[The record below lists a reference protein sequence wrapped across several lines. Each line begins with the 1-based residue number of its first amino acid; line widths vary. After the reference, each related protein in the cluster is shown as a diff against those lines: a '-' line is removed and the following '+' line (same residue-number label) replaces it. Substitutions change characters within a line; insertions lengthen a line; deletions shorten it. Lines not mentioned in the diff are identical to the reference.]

1 MDPEWESL
9 LAEQAQFLADS
20 HFRPA
25 AKLVKVSRETPKA
38 VETPKESKFR
48 QQMQRV
54 KQEIGPVVLDEAVIS
69 DVIERNVDDQRIISS
84 TDPGVVILPW
94 RQRAPIHVAEK
105 LNQEAAAHLGAGDL
119 TDAFGMN
126 DRNIAAMSGSEV
138 QSAQKEIEEKLGP
151 RLTEFL
157 RKRHAARTGA
167 HPVHAAEAAPPDSN
181 TLIIDLGNGDRA
193 AVTALERA
201 KLAWCNPLPEFVE
214 ASEACVL
221 RDMRFD
227 FEGQRPVGDDPTLHH
242 HGDQPEVPGYTV
254 LELLHLAQSSMP
266 AQQVVALSTL
276 ANILRLARET
286 SGGVAAFGFG
296 LERWTYFLFDS
307 LKIQIS
313 LTQLLWSTNLTV
325 LKHTVRSLAEL
336 LLPTPLTLQE
346 VATSSSDPLVSPL
359 EALEHV
365 ARLTGTRPGCWSS
378 EQRSQSGE
386 DDLTVWLQRYKSGTL
401 PASDMIFSDQNSDD
415 APVDVKMDGLTH
427 PLFAHPVLPVI
438 VALTSGDSSNRRWT
452 ALMQSLDGDSER
464 SLLRLLTAMC
474 LASPM
479 AAHLLLTSD
488 VLDILKEVALKLIVG
503 SVSFFRT
510 HKDVPFDTPDALLSA
525 ELLGLLS
532 IACEDEAVVQWAVF
546 GDAPII
552 ALCHQSLTDVSCFC
566 VSHACSPIQRAM
578 LLAAEQALKVLTVMA
593 ASGHYV
599 EDPYVTVSLLHDYLR
614 KTAEVPQ
621 LHHKVVSQILE
632 LCTVSVVACKD
643 LQASSVLGF
652 LSPYLKSLTAEPAK
666 SQVLRAIFH
675 LVKACVDVVSRP
687 TAWCSDSWRR
697 LFFTLKACLPTLTLD
712 PLHLEEVLL
721 DSVESGVFDTT
732 CRFLPSTPSSSSVLC
747 GYRLALAVVIMQ
759 IEGDVHKV
767 TEARSLPADA
777 QVLQKLSN
785 CRSTV
790 EDFVA
795 TCQTN
800 VHAHI
805 SMHFAFVR
813 RLCRASTACSD
824 RGCRKAAPYMA
835 PLGGLL
841 LLLSA
846 EDSPAEH
853 RLALANYGTIDLGM
867 PALIEDKN
875 CCSKLLGGRVLV
887 SLDAILALPSQ
898 FSRILIMQGPQ
909 AHAVALEIHRSCVEE
924 AVPQVL
930 SIPSLWMVAFTNAV
944 EGRVEAHRLRCDLP
958 SHPTANDLQSV
969 AWLFAVRSTSD
980 SFAQLRQ
987 WPATLSEGVEEHQ
1000 ADLTLRLCVQFTE
1013 APLEE
1018 EGLFLFLLLLMAS
1031 EQIQLRLVRT
1041 FSLLNLLS
1049 ATVTWELL
1057 HRGEPE
1063 EQFTR
1068 SPNIC

>member
-25 AKLVKVSRETPKA
+25 AKLVKVSREKPEA

-54 KQEIGPVVLDEAVIS
+54 KQEIGPVVLDETVIS
-69 DVIERNVDDQRIISS
+69 DVIERNVDNQGVIPS

-94 RQRAPIHVAEK
+94 RQRAPVHVAEK
-105 LNQEAAAHLGAGDL
+105 LNRETAANLGAGDL
-119 TDAFGMN
+119 TDAFGQN
-126 DRNIAAMSGSEV
+126 DCTVAAMSASEI
-138 QSAQKEIEEKLGP
+138 QTAQEEIEEKLGP

-157 RKRHAARTGA
+157 RKRHAARTVA
-167 HPVHAAEAAPPDSN
+167 RPVQAAEAAPQDSN
-181 TLIIDLGNGDRA
+181 ALIIDLGNGDRT

-201 KLAWCNPLPEFVE
+201 KLAWCDPLPDIVE
-214 ASEACVL
+214 ASEASVL

-227 FEGQRPVGDDPTLHH
+227 FEGRRPVGDDPTMHH

-254 LELLHLAQSSMP
+254 LELLHLSQSSMP
-266 AQQVVALSTL
+266 AQQVLALSTL
-276 ANILRLARET
+276 ANVLRLARET

-307 LKIQIS
+307 LKIQLS

-325 LKHTVRSLAEL
+325 LKHAVRCLAEL
-336 LLPTPLTLQE
+336 LLPTPLTLQ
-346 VATSSSDPLVSPL
+346 VAMSSSEPLVSPL
-359 EALEHV
+359 EALGHV
-365 ARLTGTRPGCWSS
+365 ARLSGNKLGGWAS

-415 APVDVKMDGLTH
+415 APVDIKMHGLTH
-427 PLFAHPVLPVI
+427 PLFTHPVLPII
-438 VALTSGDSSNRRWT
+438 VALTSGDNSNRRWT
-452 ALMQSLDGDSER
+452 ALMRSLDGDSER
-464 SLLRLLTAMC
+464 SLLRLLTAIC
-474 LASPM
+474 LASP
-479 AAHLLLTSD
+479 AAPQLLLTPD

-503 SVSFFRT
+503 SVAFLRT
-510 HKDVPFDTPDALLSA
+510 HKGAPFDTSDALLCA

-532 IACEDEAVVQWAVF
+532 ISCEDEAIVQWVVF

-566 VSHACSPIQRAM
+566 VSTACSPIQRAM
-578 LLAAEQALKVLTVMA
+578 ILSAEYALKVLTVLA

-614 KTAEVPQ
+614 KAAEAP
-621 LHHKVVSQILE
+621 LSHHKVVSQILE
-632 LCTVSVVACKD
+632 LCAVSVTACKD

-652 LSPYLKSLTAEPAK
+652 LSPYLKSLTAEPAR
-666 SQVLRAIFH
+666 SQVLCAVFD

-712 PLHLEEVLL
+712 PLPLEEVLL
-721 DSVESGVFDTT
+721 DSVEAGVFDVA
-732 CRFLPSTPSSSSVLC
+732 CRLFPSTPSSGSLIC
-747 GYRLALAVVIMQ
+747 AYQLALAAVIMQ
-759 IEGDVHKV
+759 IERDVHEV
-767 TEARSLPADA
+767 TEARSVPVDA
-777 QVLQKLSN
+777 QVLQRLSD

-800 VHAHI
+800 VGADV
-805 SMHFAFVR
+805 STHFAFVR
-813 RLCRASTACSD
+813 GLCRPSTACSD
-824 RGCRKAAPYMA
+824 HGCRKAVPYLA

-846 EDSPAEH
+846 EDSSAEY

-867 PALIEDKN
+867 PALTETKD
-875 CCSKLLGGRVLV
+875 CCSKLLGGRALV

-898 FSRILIMQGPQ
+898 FSGILTTQGPQ
-909 AHAVALEIHRSCVEE
+909 TLAAAREIHRSYVEE
-924 AVPQVL
+924 AVPEVL
-930 SIPSLWMVAFTNAV
+930 SIPSLWMLAFVNAL

-958 SHPTANDLQSV
+958 SHPSANDLQSV
-969 AWLFAVRSTSD
+969 ACLFAVRSTGS
-980 SFAQLRQ
+980 SFVQLRQ
-987 WPATLSEGVEEHQ
+987 WPANLVEGVVEHQ
-1000 ADLTLRLCVQFTE
+1000 ADLTLRLCGQFTE
-1013 APLEE
+1013 APSEE
-1018 EGLFLFLLLLMAS
+1018 EGFFLFLLLLMAP
-1031 EQIQLRLVRT
+1031 EAIQLRVVRT

-1057 HRGEPE
+1057 RRGEPE
-1063 EQFTR
+1063 EQFTC
-1068 SPNIC
+1068 SPNIIC